1 MTVAIG
7 DVAPTFDLPST
18 HGRIKLDRYL
28 GKWVVLYFYPADNTR
43 NCTIEACTFKNS
55 HQDFLDAGAVVIG
68 VSGDTMESHKGFEAR
83 WKLPFPLVV
92 DEDGALREA
101 YGVPKTFGL
110 FDGRTTFVIDK
121 QGVVRD
127 VFNSQ
132 FKAKQ
137 HYKRALG
144 VVKGILPA
152 AGNSA

>member
-1 MTVAIG
+1 MTVAVG
-7 DVAPTFDLPST
+7 DPAPTFDLPST
-18 HGRIKLDRYL
+18 DGRMKLERFR

-43 NCTIEACTFKNS
+43 NCTIEDCTFRNS

-68 VSGDTMESHKGFEAR
+68 VSGDTMESHEGFKVK

-101 YGVPKTFGL
+101 YGVPKTLGL
-110 FDGRTTFVIDK
+110 FDGRTTFVIDPK
-121 QGVVRD
+121 GVVRD

-144 VVKGILPA
+144 VVKGVV
-152 AGNSA
+152 AGGQ

>member
-7 DVAPTFDLPST
+7 DEAPTFDLPST
-18 HGRIKLDRYL
+18 TGQIRLDRYR

-43 NCTIEACTFKNS
+43 NCTIEACTFRNS

-68 VSGDTMESHKGFEAR
+68 VSSDTMESHKGFEAK
-83 WKLPFPLVV
+83 WNLPFPLVV
-92 DEDGALREA
+92 DESGELAKT

-110 FDGRTTFVIDK
+110 FDGRTTFVIDPK
-121 QGVVRD
+121 GVVRS

-137 HYKRALG
+137 HYKTALA
-144 VVKGILPA
+144 VVKGTTD
-152 AGNSA
+152 GNSA